1 LLTQQRHPIGRMT
14 RQLLPVLLILP
25 PPLLAAGLLGTAS
38 VITGPDQTGAFVFIV
53 SGALAITVPLLA
65 VAPHLGALLT
75 LHSGREV
82 ADLARCFGS
91 APARPLIQLLLP
103 GLVASGGAL
112 FLIGSAL
119 ALLDVSTY
127 PVVRSI
133 GTDALAPQLMQ
144 QVLADPAATAWAQLA
159 LGLASA
165 CAVLL
170 TLAALLVDRRSRH
183 PMLRAATMTAA
194 PA

>member
-1 LLTQQRHPIGRMT
+1 MI

-25 PPLLAAGLLGTAS
+25 GPLLAVGLLGTAAM
-38 VITGPDQTGAFVFIV
+38 VTGTDQTDAPLLIV
-53 SGALAITVPLLA
+53 SAGLAITVPLLA

-75 LHSGREV
+75 LHSRREV

-91 APARPLIQLLLP
+91 APARPLVQLLLP

-127 PVVRSI
+127 PIVRSI
-133 GTDALAPQLMQ
+133 GTDALAAQLMQ
-144 QVLADPAATAWAQLA
+144 QVQADPAATAWAPLA
-159 LGLASA
+159 LALASA
-165 CAVLL
+165 GAVLL

-183 PMLRAATMTAA
+183 PLLRAATMTAA